1 MVHERETRLIENDDK
16 TANDFREIAM
26 SKFKVLI
33 TDYVWPTTEPE
44 ETVLR
49 EEADAVAVV
58 APDGNEETL
67 ISLAADVD
75 AIMTCFAQVTP
86 NVLRAAPNCV
96 AVGRFG
102 VGVDNIAVDTATELG
117 MAVTYVP
124 DYCVDE
130 VSDHVMALLLAFNR
144 RITLFDNSVK
154 NDGWGSIP
162 LTMRLMRLRDKT
174 LGVVGFGRIG
184 QAVAQKALAF
194 GFRVLAFDPYMTSEQ
209 CALRGARKVEDM
221 DDLLRESD
229 FVTLHSPLNDETR
242 GLIGAKELDMMK
254 SEAFLINCARGPL
267 IDEGALYDALTSGG
281 IAGAG
286 LDVMEDNHPPSDH
299 PLLGL
304 ENIIITPHV
313 AFFSQEAT
321 LELEQRAAREVAH
334 VLTGRMPDNLV
345 NPAVLEHPNPRHRLS

>member
-1 MVHERETRLIENDDK
+1 
-16 TANDFREIAM
+16 M
-26 SKFKVLI
+26 SEFKVLI

-44 ETVLR
+44 EAVLR
-49 EEADAVAVV
+49 EEADAEAVV
-58 APDGNEETL
+58 APDGSEETL
-67 ISLAADVD
+67 LSLVGDVD

-86 NVLRAAPNCV
+86 NVLKAAPNCV

-102 VGVDNIAVDTATELG
+102 VGVDNIAVDTATEMG

-144 RITLFDNSVK
+144 RIVLFDNSVK
-154 NDGWGSIP
+154 NAGWGSVP
-162 LTMRLMRLRDKT
+162 LTMRMMRLRGKT
-174 LGVVGFGRIG
+174 LGVIGFGRIG

-194 GFRVLAFDPYMTSEQ
+194 GFRVLAYDPYMTAEQ
-209 CALRGARKVEDM
+209 CALRGARKVENM
-221 DDLLRESD
+221 DAVLRESD
-229 FVTLHSPLNDETR
+229 FVTLHSPLNEETR
-242 GLIGAKELDMMK
+242 GLIGARELDVMK
-254 SEAFLINCARGPL
+254 SDAFLINCARGPL
-267 IDEGALYDALTSGG
+267 IDEGALYDALTGGG

-286 LDVMEDNHPPSDH
+286 LDVMEDNHPPNDH

-304 ENIIITPHV
+304 DNIIITPHV

-321 LELEQRAAREVAH
+321 LELEQRAAREVAY

-345 NPAVLEHPNPRHRLS
+345 NPAVLEHPNPRHGLS

>member
-1 MVHERETRLIENDDK
+1 
-16 TANDFREIAM
+16 M

-33 TDYVWPTTEPE
+33 TDYVWPTTDPE

-49 EEADAVAVV
+49 EEADAEAVV
-58 APDGNEETL
+58 APDGSEETL
-67 ISLAADVD
+67 ISLAGDVD

-102 VGVDNIAVDTATELG
+102 VGVDNIAVDTATEMG

-144 RITLFDNSVK
+144 RIVLFDNSVK
-154 NDGWGSIP
+154 NAGWGSVP
-162 LTMRLMRLRDKT
+162 LTMRMMRLRGKT
-174 LGVVGFGRIG
+174 LGVIGFGRIG
-184 QAVAQKALAF
+184 QSVAQKALAF
-194 GFRVLAFDPYMTSEQ
+194 GFRVLAYDPYMTAEQ

-221 DDLLRESD
+221 DAVLRESD
-229 FVTLHSPLNDETR
+229 FVTLHSPLNEETR
-242 GLIGAKELDMMK
+242 GLIGARELDVMK
-254 SEAFLINCARGPL
+254 SDAFLINCARGLL
-267 IDEGALYDALTSGG
+267 IDESALYDALTGGG

-304 ENIIITPHV
+304 DNIIITPHV

-321 LELEQRAAREVAH
+321 LELEQRAAREVAY

-345 NPAVLEHPNPRHRLS
+345 NPAVLEHPNPRHGLS

>member
-1 MVHERETRLIENDDK
+1 
-16 TANDFREIAM
+16 M

-58 APDGNEETL
+58 APDGSEETL

-86 NVLRAAPNCV
+86 NVLRAAPSCV

-162 LTMRLMRLRDKT
+162 LTMRIMRLRGKT

-194 GFRVLAFDPYMTSEQ
+194 GFRVLAFDPYMTAEQ

-242 GLIGAKELDMMK
+242 GLIGARELDVMK

-267 IDEGALYDALTSGG
+267 IDESALYDALTSGG

-304 ENIIITPHV
+304 DNIIITPHV

-321 LELEQRAAREVAH
+321 LELEQRAAREVAY